1 MLVLWVG
8 ELVIEVGFFFGVVNI
23 LFGYGLIVG
32 VVIFY
37 YKDIDKVVFIGLI
50 EVGCLIMEVVVKSN
64 LKWVILELGGK
75 SLNIVFVDVD
85 MDVVIEGF
93 YFVLFFN

>member
-1 MLVLWVG
+1 MG